1 MDKPTSRVLNL
12 QVPETRR
19 YLETHPWI
27 NFEFQPL
34 VDRIDGATWL
44 NLGESFSKCSHLLGA
59 PITPNT
65 AMALGQVYMR
75 KGAWATTQIEG
86 NTLSEKQLDDIL
98 DEKSTLPES
107 QQYLEQE
114 IKNVISALG
123 EIEKQIAQTSL
134 NDPTHV
140 SNFRITPTWIKT
152 INSQLLHNLE
162 LAEHVVPGE
171 YRNVSVAVMNYRG
184 APAEDLEFLMGKFC
198 EWINTLIEGANDLG
212 RSRDPIQG
220 FAATFII
227 AVLAHLYFA
236 WIHPFGDGNGRTAR
250 LIECALLANSN
261 LVPWI
266 STNILSDYYNKTR
279 DLYYKKL
286 EAASANS
293 DVMGFLKYSVLGFR
307 EQIKNQVAAVQIF
320 QRNIAWRSFID
331 ETFTGEISTEKAK
344 RQKNLALNLSEDEF
358 FSVAGL
364 LQKNLYAKTFYS
376 SKSPRTLR
384 RDLDDL
390 VKKGLVEGMSSS
402 LYRANTRVM
411 DGFKP
416 LPELGSH

>member
-1 MDKPTSRVLNL
+1 MDKLTTRVLNL

-19 YLETHPWI
+19 YQETHPWI
-27 NFEFQPL
+27 KFEYLPL
-34 VDRIDGATWL
+34 VKRIDAATWL

-59 PITPNT
+59 PIPPNT
-65 AMALGQVYMR
+65 AEELAQIYMR
-75 KGAWATTQIEG
+75 RGAWATTQIEG
-86 NTLSEKQLDDIL
+86 NTLSEKQLDEIL
-98 DEKSTLPES
+98 DEKGVLPES
-107 QQYLEQE
+107 QQYSAQE

-123 EIEKQIAQTSL
+123 EIEKQIAQA
-134 NDPTHV
+134 NIDDPAHN
-140 SNFRITPTWIKT
+140 SNFKVTPEWIKA
-152 INSQLLHNLE
+152 INSQLLQGLE
-162 LAEHVVPGE
+162 LEDHVAPGE
-171 YRNVSVAVMNYRG
+171 YRNVSVGVMNYRA
-184 APAEDLEFLMGKFC
+184 APQEDIEFLMNKFC
-198 EWINTLIEGANDLG
+198 EWINTLIKGANEQG
-212 RSRDPIQG
+212 RSHDPIQG

-279 DLYYKKL
+279 DLYYKRL
-286 EAASANS
+286 EGASANS
-293 DVMGFLKYSVLGFR
+293 DVMEFLKYSVQGFR

-320 QRNIAWRSFID
+320 QRDIAWRSFVD
-331 ETFTGEISTEKAK
+331 ETFASEMSTEKTK
-344 RQKNLALNLSEDEF
+344 RQKDLVLNLSENELL
-358 FSVAGL
+358 SVSGL
-364 LQKNLYAKTFYS
+364 LLKNLYVKTFYS

-390 VKKGLVEGMSSS
+390 VSKGLVEEVSSS